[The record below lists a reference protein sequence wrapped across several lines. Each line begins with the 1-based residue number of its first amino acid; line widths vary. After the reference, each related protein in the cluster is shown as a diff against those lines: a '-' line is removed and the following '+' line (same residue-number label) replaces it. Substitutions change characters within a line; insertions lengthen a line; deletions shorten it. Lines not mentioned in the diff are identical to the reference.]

1 MNKTMLHTIHP
12 TNWQDHQTDLVK
24 IRTEVFMQ
32 EQHVSAADEWDG
44 LDEDAQHFLVRAST
58 EQAVG
63 CARLLFEEHNGKTLC
78 HIGRVAIIKPFR
90 DQGLGHELMAFI
102 IEYCKK
108 TAQENTIYLHAQI
121 DRRRFYEAL
130 GFVAQGDEF
139 MDAGI
144 PHISMY
150 LA

>member
-12 TNWQDHQTDLVK
+12 TNWQDHQRDLVK

-44 LDEDAQHFLVRAST
+44 FDEQAIHFLVCSPA
-58 EQAVG
+58 EDALG
-63 CARLLFEEHNGKTLC
+63 CARLLHEEVDGHPFY
-78 HIGRVAIIKPFR
+78 HIGRVAIRKPFR
-90 DQGLGHELMAFI
+90 GQGLGRELMRFI
-102 IEYCKK
+102 IAFCKK
-108 TAQENTIYLHAQI
+108 TAPGSNIYLHAQI
-121 DRRRFYEAL
+121 DRRCFYEAL
-130 GFVAQGDEF
+130 GFVVQGDEF

-150 LA
+150 LT